1 MGQTTNYWKWNFS
14 SPAGHVYYSCSDYWT
29 TLSISWS
36 MVASIYPTDIFKW
49 LLKSKL
55 HFPCCH
61 LVLFSSNL
69 AFVFLSVSY
78 PLHRQTSTVTHTF
91 RRLMLLCRFS
101 SGLAIVSPPVEHCQ
115 STKEDLLSAS
125 VWCDLILYSPLKLY
139 VHGALKERPTAC
151 RVIYMCVSR
160 RYWVPLN
167 LSQTSKILLTNKR
180 TYFCMEVLLFGLF

>member
-1 MGQTTNYWKWNFS
+1 MGQNTNYWKWNFS
-14 SPAGHVYYSCSDYWT
+14 SPAGHFYYSCSDYWT

-55 HFPCCH
+55 QFPCCH
-61 LVLFSSNL
+61 LALFSS
-69 AFVFLSVSY
+69 FSFFLC
-78 PLHRQTSTVTHTF
+78 HTHHTGKHTVTHTF

-115 STKEDLLSAS
+115 STKEDLLSAC

-151 RVIYMCVSR
+151 GVIYMCVSR

-167 LSQTSKILLTNKR
+167 
-180 TYFCMEVLLFGLF
+180 